1 MADLTLELVREWL
14 AANKAQDTVKA
25 FLKELGAGP
34 ALTAETVGPWLEGD
48 DGKKLIQPYVDKRV
62 TDAIKTHD
70 AKTKETTDAE
80 IKRRVAEELLK
91 ANPQETPEQKQ
102 IRELR
107 EQMDADRKES
117 ARDKLKRAIVEEA
130 AAQGVPSWWVDE
142 YSGNTI
148 EEAKLFLAK
157 VKKHNGE
164 IETKAKNDL
173 LTTGHKPGSG
183 NGMDKTKT
191 DITKLTTA
199 QALKLEMEGKL
210 DAAIEG
216 S

>member
-1 MADLTLELVREWL
+1 MELTLELVREWL

-34 ALTAETVGPWLEGD
+34 ALGADTVGPWLETE
-48 DGKKLIQPYVDKRV
+48 DGKKLVQPYVDKRV

-70 AKTKETTDAE
+70 TKTKETTEAE
-80 IKRRVAEELLK
+80 VKRRVAEELLK
-91 ANPQETPEQKQ
+91 ANPQETPQDKQ

-148 EEAKLFLAK
+148 EEAKLFVAK
-157 VKKHNGE
+157 VKKHNE
-164 IETKAKNDL
+164 ELTTKAKNEV
-173 LTTGHKPGSG
+173 LTTGFKPGSG
-183 NGMDKTKT
+183 NGTDKTKK
-191 DITKLTTA
+191 DVSKLSLA
-199 QALKLEMEGKL
+199 EAIAMEEAGELNKH
-210 DAAIEG
+210 IPTN
-216 S
+216 